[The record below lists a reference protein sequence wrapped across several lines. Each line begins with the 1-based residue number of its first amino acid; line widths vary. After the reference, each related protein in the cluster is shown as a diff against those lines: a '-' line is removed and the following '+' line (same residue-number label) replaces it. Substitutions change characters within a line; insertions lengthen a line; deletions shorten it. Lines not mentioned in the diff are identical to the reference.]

1 MEIVAQA
8 QSFRRRKNERERE
21 REDRSGPRF
30 HFAILIL
37 LLHRGTVSSSFFVE
51 LSEDGMSPLFQSVP
65 FPLLPRPQRCTK
77 LQGRGISSQ
86 SLFSSGHEACG
97 MRARRS
103 LAFTF
108 FLRRT
113 RTFRSGSD
121 SPVHSLSSFLPC
133 SRM

>member
-86 SLFSSGHEACG
+86 SLFSSGPAAS
-97 MRARRS
+97 MRNARTPLSRIY
-103 LAFTF
+103 F
-108 FLRRT
+108 FFEKDEDVQKR
-113 RTFRSGSD
+113 
-121 SPVHSLSSFLPC
+121 V
-133 SRM
+133 